1 MSLKENYNDPDKQK
15 TIYSTLINYYQNNGD
30 SDKESDIYK
39 KYSDIFLSN
48 INILNAYAWRMTE
61 IQSNL
66 EDALDKSIMAIKL
79 SSNDLEKKANAL
91 DTKAEILWL
100 LNRYDEAISTI
111 NVAIEINPESDYFK
125 GQRTKFKNSKN
136 QD

>member
-1 MSLKENYNDPDKQK
+1 MITTNNKKIWKKVWSLKDHGKSYEKIKSKKSNKSYTWLHDSFGEN
-15 TIYSTLINYYQNNGD
+15 
-30 SDKESDIYK
+30 
-39 KYSDIFLSN
+39 
-48 INILNAYAWRMTE
+48 WRMTE

-79 SSNDLEKKANAL
+79 SSNDLEQKANVL

-111 NVAIEINPESDYFK
+111 NIAIEINPESDYFK
-125 GQRTKFKNSKN
+125 GQRTKFKNSQN
-136 QD
+136 QE